1 VIGVI
6 ALLALL
12 QASFT
17 IGLAGPATSPEY
29 LPGYVAQVDGLF
41 SAQQLRTTLRTTRSD
56 VGAAELLATGQV
68 QLVVTSLDAAMRLGS
83 RGGPPPR
90 LVHGLTAA
98 PPVALLVAPGRSE
111 SIRSVADLVG
121 QTIAVPAPGTA
132 EDQALGMLLARA
144 EVPMHRVKVQSLGE
158 RGAVRA
164 LESGEVGAAVL
175 AEPHVSRLLE
185 AGQAT
190 VVVDL
195 RTVAAA
201 AAALG
206 GPTVSA
212 ALFLRGGTE
221 LPPEAVRALRAAL
234 QAAVARLSST
244 APGELQR
251 TLPPAVIGS
260 PADFAA
266 RLRSAGA
273 LYLPDGRV
281 TAEAL
286 ERSLDLVQARAPLPA
301 RVDLPRSARR
311 LLVE

>member
-1 VIGVI
+1 MI

-12 QASFT
+12 QASLT

-29 LPGYVAQVDGLF
+29 LPGHVAQAEGLF

-68 QLVVTSLDAAMRLGS
+68 ELVMTSLDAAMRLGS

-98 PPVALLVAPGRSE
+98 PPVALLVSPGRSE
-111 SIRSVADLVG
+111 SIRSAADLVG
-121 QTIAVPAPGTA
+121 QTIAVPAPGTP
-132 EDQALGMLLARA
+132 EDQALGILLARA
-144 EVPMHRVKVQSLGE
+144 EVPMHRVTVQSLGE

-164 LESGEVGAAVL
+164 LESGQVGAAVL

-185 AGQAT
+185 AGQAIA
-190 VVVDL
+190 VVDL
-195 RTVAAA
+195 RTAATA

-206 GPTVSA
+206 GATVNA
-212 ALFLRGGTE
+212 ALFLRAGAD
-221 LPPEAVRALRAAL
+221 LPPETLRALRAAL

-251 TLPPAVIGS
+251 MLPPALIGS

-266 RLRSAGA
+266 RLRSAGG
-273 LYLPDGRV
+273 LYLADGRV
-281 TAEAL
+281 TPDAL
-286 ERSLDLVQARAPLPA
+286 ERSLRLVKARAPLPA
-301 RVDLPRSARR
+301 RVDLPWSIRR